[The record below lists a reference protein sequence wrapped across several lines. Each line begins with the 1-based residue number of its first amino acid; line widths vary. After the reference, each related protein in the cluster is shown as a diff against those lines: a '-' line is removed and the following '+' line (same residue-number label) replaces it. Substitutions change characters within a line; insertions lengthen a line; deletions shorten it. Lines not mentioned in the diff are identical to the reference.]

1 MPFIARID
9 GEICTPFEADKTDLA
24 ECPRC
29 GNQLGIRD
37 SHNRDGAFVARH
49 FWHPTTPPEGCSGG
63 SSGES
68 AEHRRMKSIAAS
80 KAKVVFADATV
91 LLEHSVNNRRADVLV
106 KFNQPHPHFGTG
118 LAIEVQHEH
127 RSKDIEAE
135 RREVLRDLN
144 PDAIF
149 IDESMTA

>member
-1 MPFIARID
+1 M
-9 GEICTPFEADKTDLA
+9 
-24 ECPRC
+24 
-29 GNQLGIRD
+29 
-37 SHNRDGAFVARH
+37 
-49 FWHPTTPPEGCSGG
+49 
-63 SSGES
+63 
-68 AEHRRMKSIAAS
+68 
-80 KAKVVFADATV
+80 
-91 LLEHSVNNRRADVLV
+91 LV

-135 RREVLRDLN
+135 RREVLCDLH